1 MNPWYLL
8 ATVIL
13 LLANGFFVASE
24 IALTAAR
31 RSRVEELAGGG
42 GLRARAA
49 LQSMRDLPLMFA
61 SAQLGI
67 TIASLGLGFI
77 TESALA
83 SVIQD
88 FISLFGDPPEALAHA
103 IAVPI
108 ALLIVAL
115 GHMIIG
121 EMAPKNAAIAVPEQV
136 LLWVAVPFRA
146 FTYVFRGVLW
156 VLNLAARWGLRIFG
170 VEMKQELMTSY
181 SAAEIA
187 LMLEDMHEE
196 GAIGAAGHDL
206 VSRAFAFGNQ
216 RVREVMVP
224 RVQVVFAST
233 DSTPREIERL
243 IIQTGHSRYPLYDG
257 DPSNIRG
264 FVHAKDLLGLEA
276 NEWDRRIPRRVIR
289 PLMAIPESAGI
300 ADLPAELR
308 RTRSPIALVVDE
320 HGSPAGIVT
329 MEDLAEELVGNIADE
344 SDPTAAAVRPT
355 GHNRYRVDGTAHL
368 DEITEITGCHLP
380 EGDYETVA
388 GFVLQR
394 LGSIPRRG
402 QIVSYQG
409 WSLRVAAMDGPRI
422 RLLELYPRR

>member
-1 MNPWYLL
+1 MNVWYLL
-8 ATVIL
+8 VTVIL

-31 RSRVEELAGGG
+31 RSRIEELAADG

-88 FISLFGDPPEALAHA
+88 FITIFGDPPEALAHA

-115 GHMIIG
+115 GHMIVG
-121 EMAPKNAAIAVPEQV
+121 EMAPKNAAIATPERV
-136 LLWVAVPFRA
+136 LLHVAIPFRA
-146 FTYVFRGVLW
+146 FTYVCWILLW
-156 VLNLAARWGLRIFG
+156 VLNLAGRRGLRLFG
-170 VEMKQELMTSY
+170 VEPRLELMTSY
-181 SAAEIA
+181 SAVEIA
-187 LMLEDMHEE
+187 LILEDLHEE
-196 GAIGAAGHDL
+196 GTLGAAGHDL

-224 RVQVVFAST
+224 RVQVVLAST

-243 IIQTGHSRYPLYDG
+243 IIETGHSRYPLYDG
-257 DPSNIRG
+257 NPSNIRG

-276 NEWDRRIPRRVIR
+276 NEWDRRLPRRVIR

-344 SDPTAAAVRPT
+344 SDPTATAVRPT
-355 GHNRYRVDGTAHL
+355 GHNRYCVDGTAHL

-388 GFVLQR
+388 GFVLHR
-394 LGSIPRRG
+394 VGSIPRRG

>member
-1 MNPWYLL
+1 MNVWYLVV
-8 ATVIL
+8 TVIL

-31 RSRVEELAGGG
+31 RSRIEELAAGG

-115 GHMIIG
+115 GHMIVG
-121 EMAPKNAAIAVPEQV
+121 EMAPKNAAIATPERV
-136 LLWVAVPFRA
+136 LLRVAIPFRA
-146 FTYVFRGVLW
+146 FTYACWIVLW
-156 VLNLAARWGLRIFG
+156 VLNLAGRRGLRLFG
-170 VEMKQELMTSY
+170 VEPRLELMTSY

-187 LMLEDMHEE
+187 LILEDLHEE
-196 GAIGAAGHDL
+196 GALGAAGHDL

-243 IIQTGHSRYPLYDG
+243 IIETGHSRYPLYDG
-257 DPSNIRG
+257 EPSNIRG

-276 NEWDRRIPRRVIR
+276 NEWDRRLPRRVIR

-320 HGSPAGIVT
+320 HGSPAGIIT

-344 SDPTAAAVRPT
+344 SDPTGAGVRAAGP
-355 GHNRYRVDGTAHL
+355 NRYRVDGTAHL
-368 DEITEITGCHLP
+368 DEIAEIADCHLP

-402 QIVSYQG
+402 QVVSYQG